1 MASAVCSGGLD
12 RAEATTSS
20 TFVTHQHNG
29 SSSSLMF
36 TATPAVTDI
45 GTSSFFAHGMQIEP
59 TQILFDTAEVLSNW
73 NVGL

>member
-1 MASAVCSGGLD
+1 
-12 RAEATTSS
+12 
-20 TFVTHQHNG
+20 
-29 SSSSLMF
+29 MF

-45 GTSSFFAHGMQIEP
+45 GTSSFFAHGMQIES